1 MPYALF
7 WKGRRLRDM
16 GTFRTRKEAETVRGI
31 EMTQME
37 LADYTPKELDR
48 WLKVKKVTRKKRKPR
63 ILCERRKTRS
73 GKYTTICQC
82 KIVKKPS
89 KDFDKRSFRTIKK
102 DKGVRIIIGCPKGKW
117 DDKKKRCKVGTRV
130 QKILYPKSRCKR

>member
-48 WLKVKKVTRKKRKPR
+48 WLKV
-63 ILCERRKTRS
+63 KTRS